1 MSISPVVTPDAARS
15 RKRLLRKL
23 VVPLLLLAVWHLA
36 TSIWTIHPILLPRLQ
51 AVIGDLFAYTAN
63 GELLHHTISSMRR
76 CAIGFF
82 GGAAFGIVLGILL
95 GWYRHIEDLFD
106 VSIQFLRSIPKSAL
120 APLFIVWFGFGDLP
134 KVLLVGLASFFYTLI
149 PTIEGVKNVDSLFIK
164 SARSMG
170 ARDRQL
176 LLSVVVPAA
185 LPAIYAGVRLSA
197 STSLV
202 VLVFVEII
210 AGDSGLGYML
220 EQARGSLNM
229 SVMYLDL
236 LILGLIGFLIDW
248 TVRYTEVLLMPWRKG
263 KTFSH

>member
-1 MSISPVVTPDAARS
+1 VSSGSAESSTARAGY
-15 RKRLLRKL
+15 KLLRKL
-23 VVPLLLLAVWHLA
+23 ALPLFLIVAWFQA
-36 TSIWTIHPILLPRLQ
+36 TSIWTIHPMLLPDLK
-51 AVIGDLFAYTAN
+51 AVIQDFFTYAAN
-63 GELLHHTISSMRR
+63 GDLLHHTIFSMRR
-76 CAIGFF
+76 CAVGFL
-82 GGAAFGIVLGILL
+82 GGAVCGIILGILL
-95 GWYRHIEDLFD
+95 GWYRYIEDVFD

-149 PTIEGVKNVDSLFIK
+149 PTIEGVKNVDTLFIK

-170 ARDRQL
+170 AGDLQL
-176 LLSVVVPAA
+176 LLSVIVPAA

-210 AGDSGLGYML
+210 AGDNGLGYML

-229 SVMYLDL
+229 SIMYLDL
-236 LILGLIGFLIDW
+236 IILGLIGFLIDW
-248 TVRYTEVLLMPWRKG
+248 VVRYTETLLMPWRKG
-263 KTFSH
+263 KTFSV

>member
-1 MSISPVVTPDAARS
+1 
-15 RKRLLRKL
+15 
-23 VVPLLLLAVWHLA
+23 
-36 TSIWTIHPILLPRLQ
+36 
-51 AVIGDLFAYTAN
+51 
-63 GELLHHTISSMRR
+63 
-76 CAIGFF
+76 
-82 GGAAFGIVLGILL
+82 
-95 GWYRHIEDLFD
+95 

-149 PTIEGVKNVDSLFIK
+149 PTIEGVKNVDTLFIK

-170 ARDRQL
+170 AGDLQL
-176 LLSVVVPAA
+176 LLSVIVPAA

-210 AGDSGLGYML
+210 AGDNGLGYML

-229 SVMYLDL
+229 SIMYLDL
-236 LILGLIGFLIDW
+236 IILGLIGFLIDW
-248 TVRYTEVLLMPWRKG
+248 VVRYTETLLMPWRKG
-263 KTFSH
+263 KTFSV

>member
-1 MSISPVVTPDAARS
+1 MSQAAEKESPARKS
-15 RKRLLRKL
+15 GRLLRKL
-23 VVPLLLLAVWHLA
+23 VLPLFFILAWALA
-36 TSIWTIHPILLPRLQ
+36 TSIWTIHP
-51 AVIGDLFAYTAN
+51 VIFPALKSVVSDFVTYTAN
-63 GELLHHTISSMRR
+63 GELLHHTLSSMRR

-82 GGAAFGIVLGILL
+82 GGAFCGIVLGILL
-95 GWYRHIEDLFD
+95 GWYRYIEDLFD
-106 VSIQFLRSIPKSAL
+106 VGIHFLRSIPKSAL

-149 PTIEGVKNVDSLFIK
+149 PTIEGVKNVDALFIK

-170 ARDRQL
+170 AGDRQL
-176 LLSVVVPAA
+176 LLSVIVPAA

-210 AGDSGLGYML
+210 AGDNGLGYML

-229 SVMYLDL
+229 SIMYLDL
-236 LILGLIGFLIDW
+236 IILGLIGFLIDW
-248 TVRYTEVLLMPWRKG
+248 IVRYTERLLMPWRNG
-263 KTFSH
+263 KTFSV